1 MSYAQTIKVLTE
13 PTPGPWRVE
22 VYKIFGQSETCA
34 VKGEGVL
41 VCWPENPAD
50 GPLIAAAWEM
60 REALQMVVDLGETWD
75 RRYSLTIDYI
85 DEIIEAARAALKKA
99 GGGDE

>member
-1 MSYAQTIKVLTE
+1 MTE

-22 VYKIFGQSETCA
+22 VYKVFGQSETCA

-50 GPLIAAAWEM
+50 AHLIAAAPAMLNALRLVVEM
-60 REALQMVVDLGETWD
+60 GDQKVSVAARLPRV
-75 RRYSLTIDYI
+75 IK
-85 DEIIEAARAALKKA
+85 AARAALKMA
-99 GGGDE
+99 GE